1 MLCQHFQLRQ
11 NWVNTMQKICHYLLR
26 EYKQL
31 AYNTFTPPSKI
42 LSLDASDANFTV
54 NGNFLRSMNQT
65 NI

>member
-1 MLCQHFQLRQ
+1 M
-11 NWVNTMQKICHYLLR
+11 CHGLLR

-31 AYNTFTPPSKI
+31 VYSIFTPPSKI

-54 NGNFLRSMNQT
+54 DGKFSRNMSQT